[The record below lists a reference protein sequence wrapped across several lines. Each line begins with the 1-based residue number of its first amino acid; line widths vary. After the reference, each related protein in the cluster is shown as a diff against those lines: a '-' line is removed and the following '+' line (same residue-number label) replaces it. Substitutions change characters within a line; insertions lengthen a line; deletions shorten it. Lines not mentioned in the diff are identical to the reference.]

1 MKRLALI
8 TALVIL
14 FSGFSTATQIDV
26 QKMTTEP
33 DPLEIG
39 QYADVRFKVTNAGNE
54 DVENLSVSF
63 EENYPFSVDED
74 NQKRWN
80 IASFESGDAYD
91 FRVPVRVDPNAFQG
105 EETLEVTVSEGDS
118 SRTYEMPV
126 ELKADDDGLVV
137 ESVSFPEKVGPGTSR
152 TMNVTLENTANTYF
166 RNVELSLNPGQNTP
180 AVISGTS
187 SRRVGSME
195 SGEQRELSYRLNV
208 DESAEN
214 GVYSIPIQL
223 DYENEAGA
231 SLSRSESTGIV
242 VGGNPNIEAG
252 LNDGEGLD
260 AGSTG
265 TATLRFVNRG
275 EGTAKFV
282 KIDVQDSDNY
292 TLISGGSVYLGDMS
306 PDDYQTAE
314 VEVYADSGSDALEIP
329 VDITYQENG
338 EERTVT
344 QQVNVDVLN
353 SEERQR
359 YGADS
364 GNPVL
369 PAVLV
374 LIVLGLG
381 IYYWRRKR

>member
-39 QYADVRFKVTNAGNE
+39 QYADVRFKVTNAGND

-74 NQKRWN
+74 NQKRWS
-80 IASFESGDAYD
+80 IASFESGDSYD
-91 FRVPVRVDPNAFQG
+91 FRVPVRVSPNAFQG
-105 EETLEVTVSEGDS
+105 EEELEVSVSEGDS

-137 ESVSFPEKVGPGTSR
+137 DSVSFPEKVGPGTSR

-166 RNVELSLNPGQNTP
+166 RNVELSLNPGQDTP

-187 SRRVGSME
+187 SRRIGSME
-195 SGEQRELSYRLNV
+195 SGEQRKLSYRLNV

-242 VGGNPNIEAG
+242 VGGSPSIEAG

-282 KIDVQDSDNY
+282 KIDVQGSDNY
-292 TLISGGSVYLGDMS
+292 TLVSGGSVYLGDMS

-314 VEVYADSGSDALEIP
+314 VEVYADSGADAMEIP

-344 QQVNVDVLN
+344 QQVNVDILT
-353 SEERQR
+353 SEERQL
-359 YGADS
+359 YGAES
-364 GNPVL
+364 GRPVL
-369 PAVLV
+369 PLVLV